1 VRIIGLRVDGYG
13 ILSDLEIDDLS
24 PDLTVIY
31 GPNEAGKSTL
41 LDFVRGV
48 LFGFPSRRHR
58 QSFREPLRGGRHGGT
73 IRFIDDTGKN
83 WTLTRYVGAHQAEL
97 FDQSGAIAQN
107 EEITRLLG
115 GADDALFSSVFAFG
129 LSELASL
136 ETLERDEV
144 RELVFSAGVLGAGR
158 SATQAVRSLDARQGL
173 IIRPRQPDATANQL
187 RHRFEAN
194 ETALREARARAQG
207 YPALQG
213 ECERIG
219 DTVRQV
225 RETAEQAHRRFGEL
239 DRMITCWPIW
249 KRGLDARQRLSSDG
263 IEDEI
268 ANPIYALEPAV
279 RQLSGDL
286 SGHLE
291 RQHQLVNL
299 ERQLVGIE
307 RELSSLLE
315 DIGGNLDT
323 TAIMAIDAG
332 LATRDRVTSLTTAY
346 RELHAELSHLEADTN
361 GAKSEFER
369 AEEILEE
376 LSSAHEVRSDGE
388 LIELSSVLFE
398 LRQRVAERDAAQL
411 DEALTRTT
419 IVRSRVG
426 FHGAR
431 WLVAGA
437 TLGALF
443 TVVAVAFG
451 YRRELIVA
459 IAFILAAVIAVA
471 IGAWVAQR
479 SNARLAHMAQST
491 TGIGEETG
499 GPGDVI
505 SQLTHRLDPALR
517 PNQADIERF
526 AQRFEQERVKR
537 RQIDEAA
544 RELMRAKRR
553 LDTAL
558 ARLADRQSRLESCE
572 EALARE
578 AAILGFSSGLSP
590 SGLESAVEALRKT
603 QDRIAAKRRVSDEL
617 SALRT
622 AISGFNERLDTLCKS
637 AAVDASSF
645 LTPSDAIALLESR
658 LEEALGDARLRRELN
673 QIVDSADEYLD
684 EAFGSGPDASRMRAE
699 LARGVVLDWE
709 EQRRRLLDEIRDAE
723 ARYEVLLGAHR
734 DAQRDLETLLSSD
747 EIAALEF
754 EHGVLDAELDEALR
768 NWAAL
773 GIAQTLLERTLGR
786 YERDRQPIVIARAGE
801 LFCDVTGG
809 RYVQIV
815 ARESDEGGRSHGIQ
829 AITESGAHVDAGDLS
844 RGTAEQLYICL
855 RLAFAATFAERA
867 VALPLVLDDVLVNFD
882 PDRAQA
888 VAHAIAMTAVNHQVL
903 AFTCHPHVV
912 EYLSNAR
919 AGMKVIKLERIR

>member
-1 VRIIGLRVDGYG
+1 
-13 ILSDLEIDDLS
+13 
-24 PDLTVIY
+24 
-31 GPNEAGKSTL
+31 
-41 LDFVRGV
+41 
-48 LFGFPSRRHR
+48 
-58 QSFREPLRGGRHGGT
+58 
-73 IRFIDDTGKN
+73 
-83 WTLTRYVGAHQAEL
+83 
-97 FDQSGAIAQN
+97 
-107 EEITRLLG
+107 
-115 GADDALFSSVFAFG
+115 
-129 LSELASL
+129 
-136 ETLERDEV
+136 
-144 RELVFSAGVLGAGR
+144 
-158 SATQAVRSLDARQGL
+158 
-173 IIRPRQPDATANQL
+173 
-187 RHRFEAN
+187 
-194 ETALREARARAQG
+194 
-207 YPALQG
+207 
-213 ECERIG
+213 
-219 DTVRQV
+219 
-225 RETAEQAHRRFGEL
+225 
-239 DRMITCWPIW
+239 
-249 KRGLDARQRLSSDG
+249 
-263 IEDEI
+263 
-268 ANPIYALEPAV
+268 
-279 RQLSGDL
+279 
-286 SGHLE
+286 
-291 RQHQLVNL
+291 
-299 ERQLVGIE
+299 
-307 RELSSLLE
+307 
-315 DIGGNLDT
+315 
-323 TAIMAIDAG
+323 
-332 LATRDRVTSLTTAY
+332 
-346 RELHAELSHLEADTN
+346 
-361 GAKSEFER
+361 
-369 AEEILEE
+369 
-376 LSSAHEVRSDGE
+376 
-388 LIELSSVLFE
+388 
-398 LRQRVAERDAAQL
+398 
-411 DEALTRTT
+411 
-419 IVRSRVG
+419 
-426 FHGAR
+426 
-431 WLVAGA
+431 
-437 TLGALF
+437 
-443 TVVAVAFG
+443 
-451 YRRELIVA
+451 
-459 IAFILAAVIAVA
+459 
-471 IGAWVAQR
+471 
-479 SNARLAHMAQST
+479 
-491 TGIGEETG
+491 
-499 GPGDVI
+499 
-505 SQLTHRLDPALR
+505 
-517 PNQADIERF
+517 
-526 AQRFEQERVKR
+526 
-537 RQIDEAA
+537 
-544 RELMRAKRR
+544 
-553 LDTAL
+553 
-558 ARLADRQSRLESCE
+558 
-572 EALARE
+572 
-578 AAILGFSSGLSP
+578 
-590 SGLESAVEALRKT
+590 
-603 QDRIAAKRRVSDEL
+603 VSDEL